1 MIVFLHSPL
10 YNVNNGVFPAFIKLG
25 KVNIMIR
32 LILVSVFLIFFLI
45 FSIPI
50 MGAEWILRKYKP
62 HAADIS
68 SLRIVQWAF
77 KAILFLAGTDITI
90 LGAENVPKGQAVLYV
105 PNHQSYF
112 DIVITYSRCP
122 GLTGYVSKDS
132 MEKVPLLSIWM
143 KRLHCLFLNRTDM
156 KEGLKMIL
164 AGIDKIKEGISIC
177 VFPEGTRNPH
187 PDDGMM
193 PFKEGSL
200 KMAEKSGC
208 PIIPVAISNS
218 HNIWEN
224 HMPFIRKCHVIV
236 EYGEPIYL
244 KDLDKSQRKFSGAY
258 TQAVIGKML
267 EKHKEML
274 P

>member
-1 MIVFLHSPL
+1 
-10 YNVNNGVFPAFIKLG
+10 
-25 KVNIMIR
+25 MIR
-32 LILVSVFLIFFLI
+32 LILVSVFLILFLVL
-45 FSIPI
+45 SIPI
-50 MGAEWILRKYKP
+50 MGVEWILRKYKP
-62 HAADIS
+62 LAADLS

-77 KAILFLAGTDITI
+77 KVILFLAGTDITI
-90 LGAENVPKGQAVLYV
+90 IGEDRVPKDQAVLYV

-122 GLTGYVSKDS
+122 NLTGYISKDS
-132 MEKVPLLSIWM
+132 MEKVPLLSVWM
-143 KRLHCLFLNRTDM
+143 KRLHCLFLNRSDM

-164 AGIDKIKEGISIC
+164 TGIEKLKNGISIC
-177 VFPEGTRNPH
+177 IFPEGTRNPH

-200 KMAEKSGC
+200 KMAEKSKC
-208 PIIPVAISNS
+208 PIIPVAISNT
-218 HNIWEN
+218 HNIWES

-244 KDLDKSQRKFSGAY
+244 KELDKNQQKFSGAY
-258 TQAVIGKML
+258 TQSVIQKML

-274 P
+274 